1 MTGLPRQ
8 VALVVILG
16 FEFHLAASQMCMAF
30 ATVPLVTKAVKSLDP
45 PWANS
50 ITGGEIRGALM
61 CQLHCKRPLSRDCIV
76 GRRGRGPGPRPGA
89 GSSPGEHPMTISSS
103 T

>member
-30 ATVPLVTKAVKSLDP
+30 ATVPLGTKAVKSLR
-45 PWANS
+45 ARSVNS
-50 ITGGEIRGALM
+50 SSGGDLRGAQM
-61 CQLHCKRPLSRDCIV
+61 RQLHTKRPLSREI
-76 GRRGRGPGPRPGA
+76 A
-89 GSSPGEHPMTISSS
+89 
-103 T
+103 